1 VDINALRRN
10 VPQLPVGAVINAP
23 TLTIALCRVKET
35 ANSDSQFRSPPIAGK
50 LLKRL
55 ALGKQVVK
63 SEVSHVGPNFPV
75 GLRSGRRMGVELK
88 VYWSSGHAG
97 GKAPRGR
104 PLLPWSNPAI
114 SRLRLQIPSEPG
126 RSYQATGISD
136 SSLSVRRLVCP
147 QTKGHSRSTV
157 NRLSCSP
164 VIRCFNQELSSLNCS
179 SNEV

>member
-1 VDINALRRN
+1 MDINALRRN

-88 VYWSSGHAG
+88 VYWSSGQTG
-97 GKAPRGR
+97 GKTGR
-104 PLLPWSNPAI
+104 ATRLPWSDPAV
-114 SRLRLQIPSEPG
+114 SHLRLQIPITEPVG
-126 RSYQATGISD
+126 FITAPGISD
-136 SSLSVRRLVCP
+136 SSLSVRRRRDIFVPL
-147 QTKGHSRSTV
+147 STG
-157 NRLSCSP
+157 
-164 VIRCFNQELSSLNCS
+164 
-179 SNEV
+179 